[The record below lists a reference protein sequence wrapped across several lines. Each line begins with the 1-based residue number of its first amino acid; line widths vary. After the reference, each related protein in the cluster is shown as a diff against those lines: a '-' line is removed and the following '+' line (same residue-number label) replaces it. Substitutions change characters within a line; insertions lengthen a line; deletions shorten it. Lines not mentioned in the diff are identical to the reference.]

1 MEGKKMKNIYT
12 DDIMEQRELD
22 WIDELENLTDTLDN
36 VKKELN
42 RKLALANKYGYA
54 EYADELYILLEKLD
68 TLRKMYR

>member
-1 MEGKKMKNIYT
+1 MRNIYT

>member
-1 MEGKKMKNIYT
+1 MKNIYT